1 MKTVYLALVAGILA
15 MILPTFA
22 GISWGWTILPGIM
35 VGVAVFVV
43 VNRKYG
49 KLVEA
54 ILQDATRELQTAQ
67 AMVTRAQSQ
76 QNAQAMKVAQKTME
90 KKSAQ
95 AVEKLKSALVHTEW
109 QLGAKTS
116 LNAQI
121 GMVIFSHNI
130 AFVLQG
136 QKDKKAK
143 LAEATTYLEKSL
155 VRGWRANLLQGLWHA
170 WLRLAI
176 CHYHVSRDFTKIYD
190 VMDQIVLVAKK
201 EGFAWSIYAWFCMQN
216 KDKDRAMEVLAN
228 GVKES
233 TDPHLKAN
241 LEALRN
247 GKALKMGE
255 YGGQWWNLGIEL
267 PKHLTGRAQSMPHPR
282 TKAGRR
288 GRR

>member
-95 AVEKLKSALVHTEW
+95 AVEKLKKSDVKARLKHWKRNCEYTKSNGNVK
-109 QLGAKTS
+109 GNTS
-116 LNAQI
+116 
-121 GMVIFSHNI
+121 
-130 AFVLQG
+130 
-136 QKDKKAK
+136 
-143 LAEATTYLEKSL
+143 
-155 VRGWRANLLQGLWHA
+155 
-170 WLRLAI
+170 
-176 CHYHVSRDFTKIYD
+176 
-190 VMDQIVLVAKK
+190 
-201 EGFAWSIYAWFCMQN
+201 
-216 KDKDRAMEVLAN
+216 
-228 GVKES
+228 ES
-233 TDPHLKAN
+233 
-241 LEALRN
+241 N
-247 GKALKMGE
+247 GKA
-255 YGGQWWNLGIEL
+255 WA
-267 PKHLTGRAQSMPHPR
+267 KHLEF
-282 TKAGRR
+282 R
-288 GRR
+288 GKV